1 MKRFIGPAT
10 FLVIAALVSHFAI
23 VYSAPGLIMDRA
35 MTMIAERGVD
45 YSNGGSRLHSFNLA
59 PRMTP
64 ETQSVVR
71 PSPDLAYSACVFDL
85 DELGG
90 DLQVKMAG
98 YEGYSSLSFF
108 DANTNNFT
116 TIRGDGSGVEVLLTT
131 HGSSNSGPNTIET
144 PSSKGVILI
153 RRLAPTQA
161 EYDRVAEIAEADLCG
176 SSGA

>member
-1 MKRFIGPAT
+1 MKRFVGPA
-10 FLVIAALVSHFAI
+10 IALFITALVSHFAI

-85 DELGG
+85 DELDG
-90 DLQVKMAG
+90 DLRVKMAG
-98 YEGYSSLSFF
+98 YDGYSSLSFF

-116 TIRGDGSGVEVLLTT
+116 TIRGDGSDVEVLLSAN
-131 HGSSNSGPNTIET
+131 GSSTSGPNAIAA

-161 EYDRVAEIAEADLCG
+161 EYDRVAQIAEGDLCG